1 MSRYINV
8 DMSTS
13 RYETKCANCNHP
25 LFVPI
30 KHGYDNPAFVM
41 EIERRQYQMRD
52 EIIELRRRLI
62 ELAGECVAAGVKPT
76 ILREADEMK
85 NRFNELLE
93 RLEEGIE

>member
-1 MSRYINV
+1 MSRYIIA

-13 RYETKCANCNHP
+13 CYETKCANCNRP
-25 LFVPI
+25 LFVPVAY
-30 KHGYDNPAFVM
+30 GYDNPAFVM
-41 EIERRQYQMRD
+41 AIERRQYQMRD
-52 EIIELRRRLI
+52 EITELRRRLI

-85 NRFNELLE
+85 KRFNELLE